1 MASPQNDMSL
11 VVLGSGGVGKS
22 ALTVQFHQQVFVQ
35 EYDPT
40 LEDNYVK
47 RHEVDGKT
55 YKLSILD
62 TAGQDEFS
70 LFRENY
76 YKSGEGFIIVCSF
89 DNRSSL
95 DEIKKFFGEIER
107 ITEKRHG
114 PIIIAANKA
123 DKENRKFEEDA
134 VRNLANQLNLR
145 YIVTSAKTNLNVENL
160 FTEIVREVVQY
171 KLKNPPVPIKKNKK
185 KKGCH
190 IM

>member
-1 MASPQNDMSL
+1 M
-11 VVLGSGGVGKS
+11 
-22 ALTVQFHQQVFVQ
+22 
-35 EYDPT
+35 
-40 LEDNYVK
+40 K

-55 YKLSILD
+55 NKLSILD

-107 ITEKRHG
+107 ITESKLPFLSYFYCFLERHG

-123 DKENRKFEEDA
+123 DKEDRKFEEDA
-134 VRNLANQLNLR
+134 IRNLANQLNLR

-160 FTEIVREVVQY
+160 FTEVSFTRQG
-171 KLKNPPVPIKKNKK
+171 N
-185 KKGCH
+185 
-190 IM
+190 